1 MNRIVI
7 GDSQNMHE
15 LGDKSVHLVVTSPPY
30 FDAPFDYPGLFHD
43 YDQFLETLQNVT
55 KEVKRV
61 LDDGRIAALVV
72 DDVTVDGELF
82 PIVADM
88 THLFRREGF
97 KYRARIIWKKP
108 NGYCR
113 ISRRSGVLVQH
124 PYPMYARFDN
134 LTETILLMQNGDF
147 DYKKIPQEVRD
158 SSKIDLVKWLKE
170 GWHLGV
176 WEITNVLPAKDR
188 LEMGIAAFPDEIPR
202 RLIELFTYKAET
214 VLDPFM
220 GSATTLKV
228 ARELGRNAVG
238 YDIDVEL
245 LETVKRKLG
254 INEAGLCNGKEG
266 FGIIIRNDAR
276 PLRTQLQKAEA
287 NRRQTRSY
295 LTTPGAFH
303 PKSNQGSSEAPD
315 DDAHNSQKTNTWR

>member
-1 MNRIVI
+1 MNRII
-7 GDSQNMHE
+7 FGDSRDMHE
-15 LGDKSVHLVVTSPPY
+15 LGDKSVHLICTSCPY
-30 FDAPFDYPGLFHD
+30 YNAPFDYPDLFRD
-43 YDQFLETLQNVT
+43 YDEFLDMTGNVV

-88 THLFRREGF
+88 TRLFRREGF

-113 ISRRSGVLVQH
+113 ISKRSGILVQH

-134 LTETILLMQNGDF
+134 LTETILLMQNGEF
-147 DYKKIPQEVRD
+147 DYKRMQQGVRD

-176 WEITNVLPAKDR
+176 WEITNVLPTKDR
-188 LEMGIAAFPDEIPR
+188 LETGIAAFPDEIPR
-202 RLIELFTYKAET
+202 RLVELFSCKDET
-214 VLDPFM
+214 ILDPFM
-220 GSATTLKV
+220 GSGTTLKV

-238 YDIDVEL
+238 YDVDVEL
-245 LETVKRKLG
+245 LSTVKKKLN
-254 INEAGLCNGKEG
+254 IDEANPPAGKDD
-266 FGIIIRNDAR
+266 FGITIRSDAR
-276 PLRTQLQKAEA
+276 HLRTQLQRKVEEA
-287 NRRQTRSY
+287 NRGHAS
-295 LTTPGAFH
+295 
-303 PKSNQGSSEAPD
+303 
-315 DDAHNSQKTNTWR
+315 

>member
-1 MNRIVI
+1 
-7 GDSQNMHE
+7 MHE
-15 LGDKSVHLVVTSPPY
+15 LPDKSVQLVATSPPY
-30 FDAPFDYPGLFHD
+30 FSPPLHYPDMFRDYE
-43 YDQFLETLQNVT
+43 QFLGTIGNVA

-61 LDDGRIAALVV
+61 LSDGRIAALVV

-88 THLFRREGF
+88 TRLFRREGF

-134 LTETILLMQNGDF
+134 LTETILLVQNGDF

-158 SSKIDLVKWLKE
+158 SSKIELDKWLKE

-176 WEITNVLPAKDR
+176 WEITNVLPTKNR
-188 LEMGIAAFPDEIPR
+188 LEMGIAAFADEIPR
-202 RLIELFTYKAET
+202 RLIELFSYKGET

-228 ARELGRNAVG
+228 ARELGRDGVG
-238 YDIDVEL
+238 YEIDVEL
-245 LETVKRKLG
+245 LSVVKKKLG
-254 INEAGLCNGKEG
+254 IGAAAFSGGRRGLD
-266 FGIIIRNDAR
+266 IIIRDDAKH
-276 PLRTQLQKAEA
+276 LRTQLQRKIEA
-287 NRRQTRSY
+287 NRR
-295 LTTPGAFH
+295 
-303 PKSNQGSSEAPD
+303 
-315 DDAHNSQKTNTWR
+315 